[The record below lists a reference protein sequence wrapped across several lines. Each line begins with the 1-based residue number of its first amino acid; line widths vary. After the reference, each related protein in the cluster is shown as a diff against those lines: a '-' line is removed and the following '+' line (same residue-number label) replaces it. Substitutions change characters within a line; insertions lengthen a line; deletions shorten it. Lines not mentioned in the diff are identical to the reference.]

1 MLKSLACSV
10 LVLLLL
16 SACSNSKRT
25 FSSSYE
31 KRSNQVKDSNMAS
44 FDWQVEHQTVKEVAR
59 QEILNTP
66 LEFDIEFADNAA
78 AWDRAILFF
87 QNELKSLTE
96 SFKSDRILAS
106 NHKDTAS
113 KYIFVVSKRP
123 ALNGN
128 TYRVTCADRKA
139 GKTDIAELNA
149 RNLARFIIHGEL
161 ERSLLILN

>member
-10 LVLLLL
+10 LALLLL
-16 SACSNSKRT
+16 ASCSSSKRS
-25 FSSSYE
+25 FNARPEKSSS
-31 KRSNQVKDSNMAS
+31 RAS

-59 QEILNTP
+59 QEILSTP
-66 LEFDIEFADNAA
+66 LEFDIEFADNAP
-78 AWDRAILFF
+78 AWDRVLLFF

-96 SFKSDRILAS
+96 SFKSDRVLAS
-106 NHKDTAS
+106 NHKDSDS

-123 ALNGN
+123 APNGN

-139 GKTDIAELNA
+139 GKTNVAELNA

-161 ERSLLILN
+161 ERSLLVLN